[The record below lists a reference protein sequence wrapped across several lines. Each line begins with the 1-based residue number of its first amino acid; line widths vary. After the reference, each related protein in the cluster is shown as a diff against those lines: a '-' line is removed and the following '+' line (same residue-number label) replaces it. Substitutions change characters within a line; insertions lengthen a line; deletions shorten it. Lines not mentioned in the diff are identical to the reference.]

1 MEVRKHKSEASVRDA
16 KKIFRKLG
24 TCSRTFFYLLN
35 RELGEPMETEERAAD
50 PLAGGIM
57 QMGYQC
63 GMLWGASLAVG
74 AEAFRVCAHKAQA
87 ISVSVEATRSLMDSF
102 EKNESTTQCK
112 EITGCDFKSKLSF
125 AKYMLS
131 GRFLHCFQ
139 MAEDWAPEAVDK
151 AKKALEAKSHNFENA
166 MSCATEVARKM
177 GASEKEMVMVAGF
190 AGGLGLSGSACGAL
204 SAAIW
209 MHALNW
215 CRVHKAGS
223 ATEDPYAKEVIK
235 AFTVFTDGNMLCEDI
250 SQKRFNDVK
259 EHTNYIKNGGCMEL
273 IDKLSQVGS
282 V

>member
-1 MEVRKHKSEASVRDA
+1 MKARKQESEVLAQDA
-16 KKIFRKLG
+16 KKVFRKLG

-74 AEAFRVCAHKAQA
+74 AEAFRVCAHRSQA
-87 ISVSVEATRSLMDSF
+87 ISVSVEATRLLMDSF
-102 EKNESTTQCK
+102 EKHESTTQCR
-112 EITGCDFKSKLSF
+112 EITRCDFKSKLSF
-125 AKYMLS
+125 AKYMIS

-139 MAEDWAPEAVDK
+139 LAEDWAPEAVDN
-151 AKKALEAKSHNFENA
+151 AKKALEAKSHNFEHA

-190 AGGLGLSGSACGAL
+190 AGGLGLSGSGCGAL

-209 MHALNW
+209 MTALNW
-215 CRVHKAGS
+215 CREHKAGS
-223 ATEDPYAKEVIK
+223 ATEDPKTK
-235 AFTVFTDGNMLCEDI
+235 QLMRAFRVFTDEKILCEDI
-250 SQKRFNDVK
+250 SQTHFNSVK
-259 EHTNYIKNGGCMEL
+259 EHTDYLKNDGCSEL
-273 IDKLSQVGS
+273 IDELSQVGF